1 MIPTQSI
8 RKTAFWLGLSLPSF
22 ALLATIWVTHVTNG
36 QFSAAFASVT
46 QTYNVL
52 NILEQTQAQIA
63 DAETGQRGYLL
74 TSRPDYFSLHDTAMA
89 AINND
94 IQKLKI
100 LVRGNPIQ
108 ETNLAELQ
116 SLIAKRLGPNPDTL
130 DFSKARSTDA
140 MAVALTDQGRD
151 TINQIRDV
159 LFRMRE
165 QQTDLLVARQQT
177 AEARFLFDQTAS
189 LVLVG
194 VTAIALIAIITFLLR
209 LEHLRQI
216 VTVCAWT
223 GQVKFEGE
231 WIRLED
237 YLKRRFGVSVSHG
250 LSKEAAAK
258 MIQEIRQT
266 HTPPDSPGPASG
278 SQSPADR

>member
-1 MIPTQSI
+1 MIPTHSI
-8 RKTAFWLGLSLPSF
+8 RKTAFWLGLALPSF
-22 ALLATIWVTHVTNG
+22 ALLAIVWVTHLTNG
-36 QFSAAFASVT
+36 QFNAAFASVT
-46 QTYNVL
+46 ETYNIL
-52 NILEQTQAQIA
+52 NMLEQTQAHIA

-74 TSRPDYFSLHDTAMA
+74 TGRPDYFSLHDTAMA
-89 AINND
+89 AINNS
-94 IQKLKI
+94 IQHLKI
-100 LVRGNPIQ
+100 LFRGNPVQ

-116 SLIAKRLGPNPDTL
+116 SLVTRRLGPNPDTVAFAKTNSVGTVAVIL
-130 DFSKARSTDA
+130 TDA
-140 MAVALTDQGRD
+140 GRD
-151 TINQIRDV
+151 TMNQIRSV

-165 QQTDLLVARQQT
+165 QQTDLLVTRQQT

-194 VTAIALIAIITFLLR
+194 VTAIALIAVVAILLR

-258 MIQEIRQT
+258 MMQEIRQSNAPSNSQG
-266 HTPPDSPGPASG
+266 PPSG
-278 SQSPADR
+278 

>member
-8 RKTAFWLGLSLPSF
+8 RKTAFWLGLALPAF
-22 ALLATIWVTHVTNG
+22 ALLAIVWVTHVTNG
-36 QFSAAFASVT
+36 QFNAAFASVT

-52 NILEQTQAQIA
+52 NILQQTLAQIA

-74 TSRPDYFSLHDTAMA
+74 TGRADYFSLHDSAMA

-100 LVRGNPIQ
+100 LVSGNPVQ
-108 ETNLAELQ
+108 EANLAELQ
-116 SLIAKRLGPNPDTL
+116 NLIATRLGPNSDAVN
-130 DFSKARSTDA
+130 FSKTHSPDA
-140 MAVALTDQGRD
+140 VAVALTDLGRD
-151 TINQIRDV
+151 AIKDIRGV

-165 QQTDLLVARQQT
+165 QQTALLIARQKT

-194 VTAIALIAIITFLLR
+194 VTAIALITVVAILFR

-223 GQVKFEGE
+223 GQVQFEGK

-237 YLKRRFGVSVSHG
+237 YLQRRFGVSVSHG
-250 LSKEAAAK
+250 LSNEAAAK
-258 MIQEIRQT
+258 MIQEIQQVKAGT
-266 HTPPDSPGPASG
+266 DSPGPPSK
-278 SQSPADR
+278 